1 MTRHRRRVIFSGI
14 KPSGRLTLGNY
25 PGALRHFVAVQ
36 HTGLCIFSVV
46 DLHAL
51 TVEHDPARLRALT
64 RQTALLEILGGC
76 LGEGDLQAPA
86 ERYSSYSALKRD
98 VTDAVITL
106 LEPLQARYAELAAD
120 RAEPEPCCAGAP
132 NGPPGSPPRPSQPPS
147 TPSAWPH
154 DRHRPLNGPHPRG
167 RAFSPGARS
176 LTGFHGSQRQV
187 ARRRPPCP

>member
-25 PGALRHFVAVQ
+25 PGALRHFVAAQ

-106 LEPLQARYAELAAD
+106 LEPLQARHAELAAD
-120 RAEPEPCCAGAP
+120 RAEPEAVLRRGAERAAGLA
-132 NGPPGSPPRPSQPPS
+132 SS
-147 TPSAWPH
+147 T
-154 DRHRPLNGPHPRG
+154 
-167 RAFSPGARS
+167 
-176 LTGFHGSQRQV
+176 LTAAKHAIGL
-187 ARRRPPCP
+187 AA

>member
-76 LGEGDLQAPA
+76 LGEGDLAGAGGTLLVLQRPQAGRHRRRDHPAGASAGPLCRTGRRPGGAGAVLRRGA
-86 ERYSSYSALKRD
+86 ERAAGLASS
-98 VTDAVITL
+98 TL
-106 LEPLQARYAELAAD
+106 TAAKHAIGLAA
-120 RAEPEPCCAGAP
+120 
-132 NGPPGSPPRPSQPPS
+132 
-147 TPSAWPH
+147 
-154 DRHRPLNGPHPRG
+154 
-167 RAFSPGARS
+167 
-176 LTGFHGSQRQV
+176 
-187 ARRRPPCP
+187 